1 MLYLILHTC
10 SIQAEYSCPLFMNA
24 TVSVI
29 ENLELYYLYF
39 DTNLQNRSVGQ
50 FQLKLR
56 HTYIDAY

>member
-1 MLYLILHTC
+1 
-10 SIQAEYSCPLFMNA
+10 MNA

-39 DTNLQNRSVGQ
+39 HTNLQNRSVGQ